1 MNFVFMIGDV
11 TTKPY
16 IVSSKKVN
24 SKASYFSIEVETSG
38 SKFINSRTD
47 IFNIVAYGALAIYIN
62 NNLAKGDT
70 LILRGYI
77 KNKELKASNSSRQI
91 MSEIV
96 AEHIKI
102 IKASD
107 SSSKNKPSKAIEYD
121 DDIPDFVRIN
131 SEEMRFL
138 DEAPY

>member
-16 IVSSKKVN
+16 IVSSKRVN

-38 SKFINSRTD
+38 SKFMNSRTD

-77 KNKELKASNSSRQI
+77 KNKELKTNSSSRQI

>member
-16 IVSSKKVN
+16 IVSSKRVN

-38 SKFINSRTD
+38 SKFMNSRTD
-47 IFNIVAYGALAIYIN
+47 TFNIVAYGALAIYIN

-77 KNKELKASNSSRQI
+77 KNKELKTNSSSRQI

>member
-1 MNFVFMIGDV
+1 
-11 TTKPY
+11 
-16 IVSSKKVN
+16 
-24 SKASYFSIEVETSG
+24 
-38 SKFINSRTD
+38 
-47 IFNIVAYGALAIYIN
+47 
-62 NNLAKGDT
+62 
-70 LILRGYI
+70 
-77 KNKELKASNSSRQI
+77 